1 MTVEKW
7 LGENNKLGLDIF
19 NKKYRYNNESFIDFL
34 NRVSNGNKTIYN
46 LLSEKKFIPGGRILA
61 NINTDRGA
69 NTNCAVL
76 PGNDLDSIEKIMDR
90 CKEMAL
96 LFKQGIGLGFNVGS
110 IRPKGAKTSD
120 GGSAPGIIPFMELFS
135 SVTGAIA
142 SGGRR
147 GASLLFCDAY
157 HPQIID
163 FCKCKLDKTNNIT
176 NANISIWV
184 DDEFM
189 SKAELGIIENKHYII
204 EATGESIEYI
214 LDYKK
219 VIDTAI
225 ECGVTS
231 AEPGILFSDT
241 YKNNAITQY
250 IPEYTPTGVNG
261 CCFTGDMKLLTIEG
275 YKRFDEIV
283 GTEQSIYDKN
293 GSVSLSKIWNSGIK
307 DVYEVKMGS
316 KSIIK
321 CTDNHVFLTIDNK
334 EIEAKNLKGC
344 RIMPNTNLAITH
356 DDWYTKL
363 GYIQGDG
370 GTGRLL
376 SERHKKLE
384 VYIGDKDADISKLF
398 NITNESFNSLKRS
411 YYVDFDMDKMIELG
425 VCSNPRPT
433 RQFPFTYNNWTFIQK
448 SSFLR
453 GLFSANGHALLK
465 ANRVCLSTTSES
477 EANAV
482 IQTLKEDFNIKAYI
496 TTKKAH
502 DVKWKNGTYTS
513 KDGYTINI
521 ADYESRVKFS
531 EFIGFVHQ
539 YKQDILK
546 QSLIQSSPIV
556 TSVKYIKNEI
566 VYDFN
571 EPNVNYGVVNG
582 FIAHNSEFAGTD
594 YATCLLGSINLSEY
608 VEGNRFDY
616 SSLINDTIEIIVYLN
631 KVLDDGIYKLPIQ
644 EMKDVA
650 LDQRQLGLGVM
661 GLADTFIK
669 LGIKYGSKDSCDF
682 SASVMKAI
690 ASASLYSSSLLAK
703 KNGCVYEKD
712 LIMKSDFVK
721 NVLEDC
727 GKDIINSVTNNGL
740 YNTRLLAIAPTGSLA
755 TMLGI
760 SSGIEPIYKKS
771 YKRRTQSLHGEDVI
785 YDVEHQAI
793 LDYKKLNPTASISHI
808 VDAHEIEWKDK
819 LQLLSSIQKY
829 VDNAI
834 SNTLNLHKGTT
845 VDEVR
850 DVYMYAW
857 KNGLKGVAIY
867 VDGSLDTQILM
878 DSKDSKDKKEDSQIK
893 IPDDTTY
900 YKREIIHGCGSIN
913 IMIGYSNSQKR
924 IIDVY
929 GIPNS
934 NGGCTLNITA
944 QLVYISHI
952 LRTTNLKDIERAING
967 LTACPSYVISKVT
980 KGLKNGKNCATAIL
994 ETLKAFENEMNDVVI
1009 INKDN
1014 EIPFEDGISCKK
1026 CGALIALKD
1035 GCHPCPKCG
1044 VINCS

>member
-261 CCFTGDMKLLTIEG
+261 C
-275 YKRFDEIV
+275 
-283 GTEQSIYDKN
+283 
-293 GSVSLSKIWNSGIK
+293 
-307 DVYEVKMGS
+307 
-316 KSIIK
+316 
-321 CTDNHVFLTIDNK
+321 
-334 EIEAKNLKGC
+334 
-344 RIMPNTNLAITH
+344 
-356 DDWYTKL
+356 
-363 GYIQGDG
+363 
-370 GTGRLL
+370 
-376 SERHKKLE
+376 
-384 VYIGDKDADISKLF
+384 
-398 NITNESFNSLKRS
+398 
-411 YYVDFDMDKMIELG
+411 
-425 VCSNPRPT
+425 
-433 RQFPFTYNNWTFIQK
+433 
-448 SSFLR
+448 
-453 GLFSANGHALLK
+453 
-465 ANRVCLSTTSES
+465 
-477 EANAV
+477 
-482 IQTLKEDFNIKAYI
+482 
-496 TTKKAH
+496 
-502 DVKWKNGTYTS
+502 
-513 KDGYTINI
+513 
-521 ADYESRVKFS
+521 
-531 EFIGFVHQ
+531 
-539 YKQDILK
+539 
-546 QSLIQSSPIV
+546 
-556 TSVKYIKNEI
+556 
-566 VYDFN
+566 
-571 EPNVNYGVVNG
+571 
-582 FIAHNSEFAGTD
+582 SEFAGTD

-650 LDQRQLGLGVM
+650 LEQRQLGLGVM

-682 SASVMKAI
+682 SASVMRAI

-703 KNGCVYEKD
+703 KNGCVHEKD

-793 LDYKKLNPTASISHI
+793 LDYKKLNPTASMSHI

-878 DSKDSKDKKEDSQIK
+878 DSKDNKDKKEDSQIK

-1009 INKDN
+1009 INKDK